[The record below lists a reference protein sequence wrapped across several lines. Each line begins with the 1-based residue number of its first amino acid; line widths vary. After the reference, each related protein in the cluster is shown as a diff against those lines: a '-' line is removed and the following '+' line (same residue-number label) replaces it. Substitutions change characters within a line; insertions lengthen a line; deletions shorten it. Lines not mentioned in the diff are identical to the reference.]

1 MQKILLPTVALFS
14 AGLMSLANAQAPQS
28 PPASPSSSSTAS
40 RSSSSVSKTRRRPA
54 ATPAAPL
61 VLKTDQD
68 KISYAIGMQVGNSL
82 HSQSVQVDPKI
93 LAQGLND
100 ALAGSKMLL
109 TDQEAKAL
117 LTQLQQQVRTA
128 QMQKMQ
134 ALSASNKTEGEAFLA
149 SNKTK
154 EGVVALPS
162 GLQYKI
168 LQQGT
173 GPKPTASDTVVCNYR
188 GTLLNGKEFDSSYKR
203 GQPITIPV
211 GRVIKGWTEALQLMP
226 VGSKWQ
232 LYIPSDLAY
241 GEQSMGSDL
250 GPNATL
256 IFDVELVSIKPPEPT
271 PAASPTAPPPGTPQN
286 QTPNASSAPQSTGQP
301 QGNSPATNAPAT
313 TKPQP

>member
-1 MQKILLPTVALFS
+1 
-14 AGLMSLANAQAPQS
+14 
-28 PPASPSSSSTAS
+28 
-40 RSSSSVSKTRRRPA
+40 
-54 ATPAAPL
+54 
-61 VLKTDQD
+61 
-68 KISYAIGMQVGNSL
+68 MQVGNSL

-109 TDQEAKAL
+109 TDQEAKAM

-134 ALSASNKTEGEAFLA
+134 ALSASNKTEGETFLA

-211 GRVIKGWTEALQLMP
+211 SRVIKGWTEALQLMP

-241 GEQSMGSDL
+241 GEQNMGTDI

-271 PAASPTAPPPGTPQN
+271 PTASPTAPPPSTPQN

-301 QGNSPATNAPAT
+301 QGNSPATNPPAT

>member
-14 AGLMSLANAQAPQS
+14 AGLLSLANAQAPQS
-28 PPASPSSSSTAS
+28 PPVSPSSSPTSN

-109 TDQEAKAL
+109 TDQEAKAM

-134 ALSASNKTEGEAFLA
+134 ALSASNKTEGETFLA

-211 GRVIKGWTEALQLMP
+211 SRVIKGWTEALQLMP

-241 GEQSMGSDL
+241 GEQNMGTDI

-271 PAASPTAPPPGTPQN
+271 PAASPTAPPPSTPQN

-301 QGNSPATNAPAT
+301 QGNSPATNPPAT